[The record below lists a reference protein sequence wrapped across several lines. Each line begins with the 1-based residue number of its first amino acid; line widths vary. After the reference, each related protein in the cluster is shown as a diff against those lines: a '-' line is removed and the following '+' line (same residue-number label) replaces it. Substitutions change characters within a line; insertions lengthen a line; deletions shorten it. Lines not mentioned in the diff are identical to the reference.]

1 VRPLV
6 LVLLLLLGC
15 ETPCALV
22 CASDSECVRQGA
34 LPGYYCLNNTVCMQD
49 CYKCGG
55 SCVDT
60 FANCG
65 ECGKSCATGEVC
77 SQGSCVA
84 TPGCAPGFSDCNGSC
99 YDLAKDRVHCGACDH
114 TCPRDQACVNN
125 SCSTTIC
132 G

>member
-22 CASDSECVRQGA
+22 CASDSECVQQGA
-34 LPGYYCLNNTVCMQD
+34 LPGYYCLNNTVCLPD
-49 CYKCGG
+49 CYRCSGG
-55 SCVDT
+55 NCVDT

-65 ECGKSCATGEVC
+65 ACGKACAAGQKC
-77 SQGSCVA
+77 FQGSCVA
-84 TPGCAPGFSDCNGSC
+84 SCGLGFNDCAGSC
-99 YDLAKDRVHCGACDH
+99 YDLANDRVNCGACGH
-114 TCPRDQACVNN
+114 ACARDQTCANN